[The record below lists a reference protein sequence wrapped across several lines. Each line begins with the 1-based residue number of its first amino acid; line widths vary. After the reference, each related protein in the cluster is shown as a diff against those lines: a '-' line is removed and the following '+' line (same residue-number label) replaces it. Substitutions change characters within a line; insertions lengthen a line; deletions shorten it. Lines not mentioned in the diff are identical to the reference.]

1 MGGPRQPTELVK
13 AKGKKHMGQAEE
25 AQRMAKE
32 PKRPDGGGVQ
42 IRAPAWLP
50 EGLRGE
56 FNDLRAQLVEL
67 KIFDRVDRDTLA
79 RYLVAQRSFVEAA
92 KLADAA
98 IARKDSDG
106 AREWSA
112 VQDRYFKQ
120 ARNCATD
127 LGMTI
132 TSRCRLVIPDGGGQM
147 DPETEQFL
155 RLLEYGT

>member
-1 MGGPRQPTELVK
+1 MGGKRQPTDLVVL
-13 AKGKKHMGQAEE
+13 KGKAHMGKATVAERK
-25 AQRMAKE
+25 ARE
-32 PKRPDGGGVQ
+32 PKRPAGRVQ
-42 IRAPAWLP
+42 TRAPDWLP
-50 EGLRGE
+50 ETLRGE
-56 FNDLRAQLVEL
+56 FNALRGKLADLN
-67 KIFDRVDRDTLA
+67 IFDQVDRDTLA
-79 RYLVAQRSFVEAA
+79 RYLVAQRSYLEAA

-132 TSRCRLVIPDGGGQM
+132 TSRCRLVIPEAKK
-147 DPETEQFL
+147 PEENPFEVLMRERQN
-155 RLLEYGT
+155 RA